1 WASGFCTLLDS
12 SEHRPPLAMNGRPRW
27 QSPWAER
34 YFVPLSEYNGLLH
47 YVLVVT
53 YLVLATQPQ
62 IMHTVGVGGPSHGW
76 PQWVG
81 LLVAIVLAICA
92 ATDYFARTITQRTV
106 LVLLG
111 IAAFWGLMRPLML
124 ICGRI
129 LNIDGPLVSPGMR
142 IFAWS

>member
-1 WASGFCTLLDS
+1 
-12 SEHRPPLAMNGRPRW
+12 
-27 QSPWAER
+27 
-34 YFVPLSEYNGLLH
+34 
-47 YVLVVT
+47 
-53 YLVLATQPQ
+53 
-62 IMHTVGVGGPSHGW
+62 MHTVGVGGPSHGW

-142 IFAWS
+142 IFAWSALNTIAGYPMIVFGLRSSRLLVVQRRFLP